1 VEEGKSEKI
10 ALKVKYK
17 THKEERMKRIISLIM
32 IIGLALSVS
41 SYAQSDLDTF
51 PIGTTQMVYR
61 ITTEDMERPQSLGLT
76 IVSHGDDDYT
86 LSMNIEASGT
96 ADQLQGFGFLFSGA
110 QMSYAGGENVSY
122 SPLQA
127 LMEQRSHLQTGN
139 DYILPG
145 GGSFKD
151 IISVEIAGVQ
161 CLQGL
166 FVDSSN
172 ADTRTTMAFSI
183 SDPVY
188 MFPFVRVEE
197 LREGKWVTTLQMEL
211 TQYSFTPPEG

>member
-1 VEEGKSEKI
+1 
-10 ALKVKYK
+10 
-17 THKEERMKRIISLIM
+17 MKRIVGLI
-32 IIGLALSVS
+32 IIMGLVGIGVS

-51 PIGTTQMVYR
+51 PIGTTELVYQ
-61 ITTEDMERPQSLGLT
+61 ITTEEMDSPQSLGLT
-76 IVSHGDDDYT
+76 IISRGDDDYT
-86 LSMNIEASGT
+86 LSMSIEASGT
-96 ADQLQGFGFLFSGA
+96 ANQLAGFGFLFTGA

-127 LMEQRSHLQTGN
+127 LMEQRSHLQAGN

-151 IISVEIAGVQ
+151 ITLVEIAGVQ
-161 CLQGL
+161 CLQGS
-166 FVDSSN
+166 FVDPSN

-188 MFPFVRVEE
+188 MFPRVRVEE
-197 LREGKWVTTLQMEL
+197 LHDGQWVTKLQMEL
-211 TQYSFTPPEG
+211 TIYTFTPPEG

>member
-1 VEEGKSEKI
+1 
-10 ALKVKYK
+10 
-17 THKEERMKRIISLIM
+17 MKRMVSLMM
-32 IIGLALSVS
+32 IVGLIGIGVS

-51 PIGTTQMVYR
+51 PIGKTEMVYQ
-61 ITTEDMERPQSLGLT
+61 ITTEDMESPQVLGFT
-76 IVSHGDDDYT
+76 IVSRGNDGYT

-96 ADQLQGFGFLFSGA
+96 ADQLAGFGFLFTGA

-127 LMEQRSHLQTGN
+127 LMEQRSHLQAGN

-151 IISVEIAGVQ
+151 IALVEIAGVQ
-161 CLQGL
+161 CLQGS
-166 FVDSSN
+166 FVDPSN
-172 ADTRTTMAFSI
+172 ADTRTTMAFSV

-188 MFPFVRVEE
+188 MFPFVRAEE
-197 LREGKWVTTLQMEL
+197 QREGQWVTTLQMEL
-211 TQYSFTPPEG
+211 TQYTFTPPEG

>member
-1 VEEGKSEKI
+1 
-10 ALKVKYK
+10 
-17 THKEERMKRIISLIM
+17 MKRIVGLIM
-32 IIGLALSVS
+32 IMGLVGIGVS

-51 PIGTTQMVYR
+51 PIGTTELVYQ
-61 ITTEDMERPQSLGLT
+61 ITTEEMDSPQSLGLT
-76 IVSHGDDDYT
+76 IISRGDDDYT
-86 LSMNIEASGT
+86 LSMSIEGSGT
-96 ADQLQGFGFLFSGA
+96 ADQLADFGFLFTGA

-127 LMEQRSHLQTGN
+127 LMEQRSHLQAGN

-151 IISVEIAGVQ
+151 ITLVEIAGVQ
-161 CLQGL
+161 CLQGSL
-166 FVDSSN
+166 VDPSN

-188 MFPFVRVEE
+188 MFPRVRVEE
-197 LREGKWVTTLQMEL
+197 LRDGQWFTKLQMKL
-211 TQYSFTPPEG
+211 TIYTFTPPEG

>member
-1 VEEGKSEKI
+1 MV
-10 ALKVKYK
+10 
-17 THKEERMKRIISLIM
+17 SLMM
-32 IIGLALSVS
+32 IVGLIGIGVS

-51 PIGTTQMVYR
+51 PIGKTEMVYQ
-61 ITTEDMERPQSLGLT
+61 ITTEDMESPQVLGFT
-76 IVSHGDDDYT
+76 IVSRGNDGYT

-96 ADQLQGFGFLFSGA
+96 ADQLAGFGFLFTGA

-127 LMEQRSHLQTGN
+127 LMEQRSHLQAGN

-151 IISVEIAGVQ
+151 IALVEIAGVQ
-161 CLQGL
+161 CLQGS
-166 FVDSSN
+166 FVDPSN
-172 ADTRTTMAFSI
+172 ADTRTTMAFSV

-188 MFPFVRVEE
+188 MFPFVRAEE
-197 LREGKWVTTLQMEL
+197 QREGQWVTTLQMEL
-211 TQYSFTPPEG
+211 TQYTFTPPEG

>member
-1 VEEGKSEKI
+1 
-10 ALKVKYK
+10 
-17 THKEERMKRIISLIM
+17 MKRIVGLIM
-32 IIGLALSVS
+32 VMGLVGIGVS

-51 PIGTTQMVYR
+51 PIGKTEMVYQ
-61 ITTEDMERPQSLGLT
+61 ITTEDMESPQVLGFT
-76 IVSHGDDDYT
+76 IVSHGSDSYT

-96 ADQLQGFGFLFSGA
+96 ADQLAGFGFLFTGA

-127 LMEQRSHLQTGN
+127 LMEQRSHLQAGN

-151 IISVEIAGVQ
+151 ITLEAIAGVQ
-161 CLQGL
+161 CLQGS
-166 FVDSSN
+166 FVDPSRED
-172 ADTRTTMAFSI
+172 ARTTMAFSI

-188 MFPFVRVEE
+188 MFPLVRVEE
-197 LREGKWVTTLQMEL
+197 LRDGQWVTTLQMEL
-211 TQYSFTPPEG
+211 TIYKFTPPEG

>member
-1 VEEGKSEKI
+1 
-10 ALKVKYK
+10 
-17 THKEERMKRIISLIM
+17 MKRIVGLI
-32 IIGLALSVS
+32 IIMGLVGIGVS

-51 PIGTTQMVYR
+51 PIGTTELAYQ
-61 ITTEDMERPQSLGLT
+61 IATEEMDSPQSLGFT
-76 IVSHGDDDYT
+76 IVSRGNDDYT
-86 LSMNIEASGT
+86 LSMSIEASGS
-96 ADQLQGFGFLFSGA
+96 ANQLAGFGFLFTGA

-127 LMEQRSHLQTGN
+127 LMEQRSHLQAGN

-151 IISVEIAGVQ
+151 ITLVEIAGVQ
-161 CLQGL
+161 CLQGS
-166 FVDSSN
+166 FIDPSN

-188 MFPFVRVEE
+188 MFPRVRVEE
-197 LREGKWVTTLQMEL
+197 LRNGKWVTTLQMEL
-211 TQYSFTPPEG
+211 TKYTFTPPEGQ

>member
-1 VEEGKSEKI
+1 
-10 ALKVKYK
+10 
-17 THKEERMKRIISLIM
+17 MKRMVSLMM
-32 IIGLALSVS
+32 IVGLIGIGVS

-51 PIGTTQMVYR
+51 PIGNTEMVYQ
-61 ITTEDMERPQSLGLT
+61 IATEDMESPQVLGFT
-76 IVSHGDDDYT
+76 IVSRGNDGYT

-96 ADQLQGFGFLFSGA
+96 ADQLAGFGFLFTGA

-127 LMEQRSHLQTGN
+127 LMEQRSHLQAGN

-151 IISVEIAGVQ
+151 IALVEIAGVQ
-161 CLQGL
+161 CLQGS
-166 FVDSSN
+166 FVDPSN
-172 ADTRTTMAFSI
+172 ADTRTTMAFSV

-188 MFPFVRVEE
+188 MFPFVRAEE
-197 LREGKWVTTLQMEL
+197 QRDGQWVTTLQMEL
-211 TQYSFTPPEG
+211 TQYTFTPPEG

>member
-1 VEEGKSEKI
+1 
-10 ALKVKYK
+10 
-17 THKEERMKRIISLIM
+17 MKRMVSLMM
-32 IIGLALSVS
+32 IVGLIGIGVS

-51 PIGTTQMVYR
+51 PIGKTEMVYQ
-61 ITTEDMERPQSLGLT
+61 ITTEDMERPQVLGFT
-76 IVSHGDDDYT
+76 IVSRGNDGYT

-96 ADQLQGFGFLFSGA
+96 ADQLAGFGFLFTGA

-127 LMEQRSHLQTGN
+127 LMEQRSHLQAGN

-151 IISVEIAGVQ
+151 IALVEIAGVQ
-161 CLQGL
+161 CLQGS
-166 FVDSSN
+166 FVDPSN
-172 ADTRTTMAFSI
+172 ADTRTTMAFSV

-188 MFPFVRVEE
+188 MFPFVRAEE
-197 LREGKWVTTLQMEL
+197 QRDGQWVTTLQMEL
-211 TQYSFTPPEG
+211 TQYTFTPPEG